1 MTTFAIGESLP
12 AYLTVARNYGAA
24 HANKIHS
31 DAGAAEHGFAGALVP
46 GVAMYAYLTRPLVDA
61 LGVDWL
67 ARGAMSAKFVH
78 PVYDADTVRAEASV
92 VSADPLYLELQ
103 LFNHANKICAVGRA
117 GLPDAL
123 PTIGSANFP
132 SRPMPA
138 NEARWP
144 ATIASVNAGDVFG
157 SLEFTLDL
165 AAQAEFLENM
175 VDDSPLYRGTDAVCH
190 PAFWIAQA
198 NEVFMQNL
206 ALGMWIHTSSE
217 TQHYALARDS
227 ERLTIRGRVV
237 DTSERRGHEIVTADL
252 AVFGEA
258 DRVIA
263 TIRHSAII
271 RLMQVSVAR
280 A

>member
-1 MTTFAIGESLP
+1 MKPIAVGESLP
-12 AYLTVARNYGAA
+12 AYEIVARNYGAA

-67 ARGAMSAKFVH
+67 VRGAMSAKFIH
-78 PVYDADTVRAEASV
+78 PVYDADAVRAEAKV
-92 VSADPLYLELQ
+92 VSANPLELELR
-103 LFNHANKICAVGRA
+103 LFNQANELCAVGQA
-117 GLPDAL
+117 GLPEAL
-123 PTIGSANFP
+123 PLIESADFP
-132 SRPMPA
+132 LRPMPI

-144 ATIASVNAGDVFG
+144 ATIAAVKAGDVFG

-175 VDDSPLYRGTDAVCH
+175 VDDSPLYRGADAACH

-198 NEVFMQNL
+198 NEVFMQNF

-217 TQHYALARDS
+217 TQHYALAREG
-227 ERLTIRGRVV
+227 ERLTMRGRVAE
-237 DTSERRGHEIVTADL
+237 TSERRGHEIVMANL
-252 AVFGEA
+252 AIFGEA
-258 DRVIA
+258 NRVIA
-263 TIRHSAII
+263 TIKHSAII
-271 RLMQVSVAR
+271 RLKK
-280 A
+280 

>member
-1 MTTFAIGESLP
+1 MKLEAGSSLP
-12 AYLTVARNYGAA
+12 AYEIVARNYGAA

-67 ARGAMSAKFVH
+67 ARGAMSAKFIH
-78 PVYDADTVRAEASV
+78 PVYDADAVRAEAKV
-92 VSADPLYLELQ
+92 VSADPLHLELQ
-103 LFNHANKICAVGRA
+103 LFNYANKICAVGRA

-123 PTIGSANFP
+123 PTIESANFP

-165 AAQAEFLENM
+165 A
-175 VDDSPLYRGTDAVCH
+175 
-190 PAFWIAQA
+190 
-198 NEVFMQNL
+198 
-206 ALGMWIHTSSE
+206 TSSE
-217 TQHYALARDS
+217 TQQYALARDS

-237 DTSERRGHEIVTADL
+237 ETSERRGHEIVTANL
-252 AVFGEA
+252 AIFGEA

-263 TIRHSAII
+263 TIQHSAII
-271 RLMQVSVAR
+271 RLKA
-280 A
+280 